1 MCGIAGIWASSPS
14 NFPGQIRT
22 SKKMISTLTHR
33 GPDDTG
39 NLVLYE
45 NNLVFDFARLAFQDI
60 SSLGNQPMQ
69 SANWIIVFNGE
80 IYNFKDLKKRCVE
93 NGWKFKSNS
102 DTEVIL
108 SCLEIW
114 GIDSINE
121 LDGMFAISAFDV
133 REKELYL
140 IRDPSGEKPLYWFKS
155 KSNDIYFGSELRA
168 LEESE
173 HLEFDIDESSI
184 ASYFIFQYIP
194 APRTIYRNVYKLR
207 PGHYIKI
214 NKDRNVSEIKY
225 SSNFVPSPDNRESEI
240 EISHY
245 VKDVKKL
252 LLQSLER
259 RIISDVP
266 IGAFLS
272 SGIDSSLVVALT
284 RIELQ
289 KEIHT
294 FSVGFENSPSSE
306 HLDAR
311 LISEKLNTI
320 HHEIIIKPYQFHFL
334 EKIGI
339 LLDEP
344 LADSSCLPVFELS
357 NYTSNY
363 VKGALSGDG
372 GDELFAGYPRYSS
385 LLREIETRP
394 HADVFDTYFPLI
406 SIGSLDFVKE
416 LFGKIP
422 HETLDHIS
430 SLKNTFTQ
438 NIKTNGAL
446 SSMRAMDHA
455 EYLPGAVLAKVD
467 RMSMLNSLEVRTP
480 FLEKNLK
487 NFAAK
492 IPQEHLLNQMQSKLL
507 LRNLSS
513 QYLPEKISNLPKK
526 GFGFPLTQDWTHEI
540 YSRLNRIA
548 SSESGLTRV
557 LGQEFS
563 RRLVVLLNQERWR
576 SPYSAWASIVLDE
589 WLSARTKNISKQHDL
604 IKNKLFSSIALDLNI
619 YNTEVKVLLKNPI
632 DSNKL
637 FDIINRLV
645 YFSIRK
651 NSFKSI
657 FKRVKTRIFVT
668 DDQNELQ
675 VHRKEHDFSL
685 FLDIGSNQEAIDFL
699 KEFSIIAKFVNRL
712 TIKIYML
719 LSMLKIDFK
728 YIFRKY
734 SVKDIHPIESNI
746 IAFINGN
753 FFSPLNNVK
762 GYDLVNIE
770 SLGNEQDYANRFATP
785 LLNEDEL
792 GQKDFNYLMKDLN
805 KGQFIWLFD
814 CLSKVGGDSFV
825 LNKIIRQI
833 LPLNDRFIATKKI
846 SKELSLLH
854 KLNMV
859 KLIEN

>member
-80 IYNFKDLKKRCVE
+80 IYNFKDLKKRCTE
-93 NGWKFKSNS
+93 KGWKFKSNS

-121 LDGMFAISAFDV
+121 LDGMFSISAFDI
-133 REKELYL
+133 RKKELYL

-207 PGHYIKI
+207 PGHYVKI
-214 NKDRNVSEIKY
+214 DNDRNISEIKY
-225 SSNFVPSPDNRESEI
+225 SNNFVPSPDNRESEF
-240 EISHY
+240 EINKC
-245 VKDVKKL
+245 VEDVKIL
-252 LLQSLER
+252 LLESLER

-289 KEIHT
+289 KELHT
-294 FSVGFENSPSSE
+294 FSVGFDNSPSSE
-306 HLDAR
+306 HTDAR
-311 LISEKLNTI
+311 LIAEKLNTI
-320 HHEIIIKPYQFHFL
+320 HHEIIIKPNQFNFL

-385 LLREIETRP
+385 LLNELEKRP

-406 SIGSLDFVKE
+406 TIGSLDFVKE

-430 SLKNTFTQ
+430 SLKSDFVQ
-438 NIKTNGAL
+438 NNKTNGAL

-487 NFAAK
+487 NFAAR
-492 IPQEHLLNQMQSKLL
+492 IPQEYLLNQSQSKIV
-507 LRNLSS
+507 LRKLSS
-513 QYLPEKISNLPKK
+513 QYLPERISNLPKK
-526 GFGFPLTQDWTHEI
+526 GFGFPLTQEWTHEI

-563 RRLVVLLNQERWR
+563 RRLVALLNQEKWK

-589 WLSARTKNISKQHDL
+589 WLSARRKNISTQHYL
-604 IKNKLFSSIALDLNI
+604 IENKLFSSINLELNI

-645 YFSIRK
+645 YYSIRK

-657 FKRVKTRIFVT
+657 FKKVKIRIFVT
-668 DDQNELQ
+668 DDEGELQ
-675 VHRKEHDFSL
+675 IHREENNYSL
-685 FLDIGSNQEAIDFL
+685 FWDRGSNQEVINLL
-699 KEFSIIAKFVNRL
+699 KEFGIVTKFVNRL
-712 TIKIYML
+712 LIKIYVL
-719 LSMLKIDFK
+719 LSTVKIKFK
-728 YIFRKY
+728 YFLRKY
-734 SVKDIHPIESNI
+734 SFKTTNQIESNV
-746 IAFINGN
+746 IAFVNGN
-753 FFSPLNNVK
+753 LYNPLDNKKSADIVNYVSP
-762 GYDLVNIE
+762 E
-770 SLGNEQDYANRFATP
+770 NEQDYANRFAKS
-785 LLNEDEL
+785 LLNENKL
-792 GQKDFNYLMKDLN
+792 GQKDFDYMMNN
-805 KGQFIWLFD
+805 VNRGQFIWLFD
-814 CLSKVGGDSFV
+814 QLSQVGGDSFV
-825 LNKIIRQI
+825 LNKMIRQI
-833 LPLNDRFIATKKI
+833 LPLSDRYIATRKI
-846 SKELSLLH
+846 PIELSLLH
-854 KLNMV
+854 KLNLV